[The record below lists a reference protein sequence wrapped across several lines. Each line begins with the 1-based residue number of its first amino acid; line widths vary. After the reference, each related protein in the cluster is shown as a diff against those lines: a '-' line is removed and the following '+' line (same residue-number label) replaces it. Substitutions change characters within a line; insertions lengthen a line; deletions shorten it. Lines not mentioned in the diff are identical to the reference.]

1 MPPTG
6 SAGGDERVIEPTI
19 SGGSGTMIKAVVFD
33 LDGTMIDS
41 AGDLCT
47 ALRSPAY
54 WPCSRGSS
62 NYSEVSLS

>member
-1 MPPTG
+1 
-6 SAGGDERVIEPTI
+6 
-19 SGGSGTMIKAVVFD
+19 MIKAVVFD